1 MMKVKGHEI
10 DFDIT
15 SPDDLQR
22 YLAASD
28 AMEKAAATLPPMP
41 SPAEMASPA
50 GIRAYTAYI
59 TVTVDNGENNTAYIT
74 GQCKLVTDFIDA
86 AFGDGTCNA
95 LLGPKTS
102 LDALMDVTDALRDA
116 IAAQGQRAGERI
128 TGYMPNRATRRAAQ
142 KKADK

>member
-1 MMKVKGHEI
+1 MMKVKRHEI

-50 GIRAYTAYI
+50 GIRAY
-59 TVTVDNGENNTAYIT
+59 TAYIT

>member
-10 DFDIT
+10 DCDST

-50 GIRAYTAYI
+50 GIRAY
-59 TVTVDNGENNTAYIT
+59 TAYIT

>member
-1 MMKVKGHEI
+1 MMKVKGHAI

-50 GIRAYTAYI
+50 GIRAY
-59 TVTVDNGENNTAYIT
+59 TAYIT

>member
-1 MMKVKGHEI
+1 MMKVKGYEI

-50 GIRAYTAYI
+50 GIRAY
-59 TVTVDNGENNTAYIT
+59 TAYIT

>member
-1 MMKVKGHEI
+1 MIKVKGHEI

-15 SPDDLQR
+15 SPADLQR

-28 AMEKAAATLPPMP
+28 AMEQAAADLPPMP
-41 SPAEMASPA
+41 KPDEMASPA

-59 TVTVDNGENNTAYIT
+59 T
-74 GQCKLVTDFIDA
+74 GQCKLLTDFIDA

-102 LDALMDVTDALRDA
+102 LDALMDAVDALQEA
-116 IAAQGQRAGERI
+116 ISAQGQRAGERI
-128 TGYMPNRATRRAAQ
+128 TAYLPNRATRRAAN
-142 KKADK
+142 KKAAK